1 MENAAEALKMAG
13 AVLLFII
20 AISVSIA
27 SFSDVR
33 QSVDTILEYKDRE
46 TEYIDG
52 NYYYSESS
60 ENERTVGLE
69 TILPTIS
76 RVYVENYKIIF
87 EGLGNDPI
95 YTVKKTG
102 EKRYS
107 LDGEF
112 DNNIR
117 GSGSTKEK
125 SFLNAVVYGQG
136 KSGPT
141 FETYSD
147 KIILPGSSLY
157 DRLKTIL
164 ASGKKIVE
172 KSGRY
177 YQDDEKNA
185 NDDGTSESTTEE
197 EPEVN
202 KTKKRI
208 ITYVIQN

>member
-1 MENAAEALKMAG
+1 M
-13 AVLLFII
+13 
-20 AISVSIA
+20 
-27 SFSDVR
+27 
-33 QSVDTILEYKDRE
+33 
-46 TEYIDG
+46 
-52 NYYYSESS
+52 
-60 ENERTVGLE
+60 
-69 TILPTIS
+69 
-76 RVYVENYKIIF
+76 ENYKIIF